1 MKNQNK
7 AAPESG
13 VSPQQ
18 PNEIA
23 FCDMGYKMIALS
35 LFLQRRRP
43 IQYFY
48 A

>member
-18 PNEIA
+18 PNDIE
-23 FCDMGYKMIALS
+23 FYHTRYDMTVPS
-35 LFLQRRRP
+35 LFS
-43 IQYFY
+43 ITV
-48 A
+48 